1 MLSFEGKTAL
11 VSGAASGIGKE
22 TARRFAQ
29 RGARVTC
36 ADKNGA
42 GAAATAADIEAAGGK
57 AEGITLDV
65 TEPGQVSAVID
76 EAAANGGIDILVNNA
91 GITIV
96 GSVETLT
103 PAQWDTEL
111 DINLKSIYLMSKAV
125 WPHFKAK

>member
-76 EAAANGGIDILVNNA
+76 EAARHRAS
-91 GITIV
+91 TF
-96 GSVETLT
+96 SSTT
-103 PAQWDTEL
+103 PA
-111 DINLKSIYLMSKAV
+111 SPSSAASK
-125 WPHFKAK
+125 P